1 MHIPH
6 GGISSCDEF
15 SLEITARVRRRPMCE
30 CAEDV
35 SAAVTFKE
43 GFSSDDMSRVV
54 LHPL

>member
-6 GGISSCDEF
+6 GGIMSCDEF

-43 GFSSDDMSRVV
+43 GFSSEDISRVCFAS
-54 LHPL
+54 L